1 MSSRLGFGF
10 RRSCRVAPLLT
21 ALALMAS
28 CGLAD
33 DRSDKAKQE
42 RPKNAAPKTAAKV
55 EKAAARA
62 QAPAS
67 PITPEREAAALAFAR
82 ENHAELASLLDGLK
96 RNAPKEYQAALI
108 DLDRAVDRIGKLKD
122 KSPDRYEF
130 ELADWKITSRIRL
143 LAARLTMSSDPIVEV
158 ELRAALRERLDL
170 RLAFQRTERDRL
182 QSRVAKL
189 DQQIEEMASKADAT
203 IEKQVLELRKT
214 LPTAKPATKSKP
226 KKPATTPADAKQL

>member
-1 MSSRLGFGF
+1 MNDFLGFGF
-10 RRSCRVAPLLT
+10 RLSCRVAPMLT
-21 ALALMAS
+21 VLALMS
-28 CGLAD
+28 SPGLAD
-33 DRSDKAKQE
+33 DQSDKSKQD
-42 RPKNAAPKTAAKV
+42 RPKNAVPKTAAKV

-62 QAPAS
+62 QTAAT

-96 RNAPKEYQAALI
+96 RNAPKEYQAALV

-158 ELRAALRERLDL
+158 ELRTALRERLDL
-170 RLAFQRTERDRL
+170 RLAAQRAERDRL
-182 QSRVAKL
+182 QGRVAKL

-203 IEKQVLELRKT
+203 IEKQFLELRKT
-214 LPTAKPATKSKP
+214 LPTRPTTKTKP
-226 KKPATTPADAKQL
+226 KKPATAPADAKQL

>member
-1 MSSRLGFGF
+1 MNDFLLVSCRL
-10 RRSCRVAPLLT
+10 SCRVGLLLT

-28 CGLAD
+28 PGLAD
-33 DRSDKAKQE
+33 DKADKAKQD
-42 RPKNAAPKTAAKV
+42 RAKNAAKV
-55 EKAAARA
+55 ERASARA
-62 QAPAS
+62 QAPVS

-158 ELRAALRERLDL
+158 ELRTALRERLDL
-170 RLAFQRTERDRL
+170 RLAAQRAERDRL
-182 QSRVAKL
+182 QGRVTKL

-203 IEKQVLELRKT
+203 IEKQFLELRKT
-214 LPTAKPATKSKP
+214 LPTRPTTKTKP
-226 KKPATTPADAKQL
+226 KKPATAPADAKQL

>member
-1 MSSRLGFGF
+1 MNDFLLVSCRL
-10 RRSCRVAPLLT
+10 SCRVALLLT
-21 ALALMAS
+21 ALVLMAS
-28 CGLAD
+28 PGLAD
-33 DRSDKAKQE
+33 DKADKAKQD
-42 RPKNAAPKTAAKV
+42 RAKNAAKV
-55 EKAAARA
+55 ERASARA
-62 QAPAS
+62 QAPVS

-158 ELRAALRERLDL
+158 ELRTALRERLDL
-170 RLAFQRTERDRL
+170 RLAAQRAERDRL
-182 QSRVAKL
+182 QGRVTKL

-203 IEKQVLELRKT
+203 IEKQFLELRKT
-214 LPTAKPATKSKP
+214 LPTRPTTKTKP
-226 KKPATTPADAKQL
+226 KKPATAPADAKQL

>member
-1 MSSRLGFGF
+1 MNDLLLIGF
-10 RRSCRVAPLLT
+10 RRVNQVNLL
-21 ALALMAS
+21 LAVLSLMALP
-28 CGLAD
+28 GLAD
-33 DRSDKAKQE
+33 DKSDKAKQD
-42 RPKNAAPKTAAKV
+42 RSKNAAKV

-62 QAPAS
+62 QTPVS

-158 ELRAALRERLDL
+158 ELRTALRERLDL
-170 RLAFQRTERDRL
+170 RLAAQRAERDRL
-182 QSRVAKL
+182 QSRVTKL

-203 IEKQVLELRKT
+203 IEKQFLELRKT
-214 LPTAKPATKSKP
+214 LPATRPATKTKP
-226 KKPATTPADAKQL
+226 KKPATPPADAKQL